1 MNFDSADFSFKPS
14 NPPVSIIEVGVNHN
28 GSTEIAKRLVDKT
41 KAAGASVVKFQAFVA
56 EEEISRFAEKAEYQ
70 KATTGSHEGQLE
82 MARKLELTHGQLR
95 ELRQYCREAGM
106 PFLCSVFDD
115 LSLRFLVRDL
125 RLKTLKI
132 PSSEVTNH
140 PFLAEISR
148 LGLGMILSTGAS
160 TQDEVAAAMQA
171 IRAAGKPEIVLLHCV
186 SNYPADIDQV
196 NLGAMRTL
204 AEAFQVPVGFS
215 DHTEGFEMPII
226 ATAMGAV
233 AIEKHFTLD
242 KNMDGPDHR
251 ASINPEELVRM
262 VRGMT
267 MAFRARGTGRKEVAA
282 CELANRPLIRKSIVS
297 RGHLR
302 AGHVLTAADLGYKR
316 PYVELHPFEN
326 GKVIGRRLKRDL
338 APDEP
343 IALRDLE

>member
-1 MNFDSADFSFKPS
+1 MNFDSADFGFEPGQ
-14 NPPVSIIEVGVNHN
+14 PPVSIIEVGVNHN
-28 GSTEIAKRLVDKT
+28 GSTGIARRLVDKA
-41 KAAGASVVKFQAFVA
+41 KSAGASVVKFQAFVA

-70 KATTGSHEGQLE
+70 KQTTGAHEGQLE
-82 MARKLELTHGQLR
+82 MARKLELTHDQLR
-95 ELRQYCREAGM
+95 ELRQYCRDAGM

-115 LSLRFLVRDL
+115 LSLRFLVQDL
-125 RLKTLKI
+125 QLKALKI

-160 TQDEVAAAMQA
+160 SHDEVAAAMKA
-171 IRAAGKPEIVLLHCV
+171 IRDAGKPEIVLLHCV
-186 SNYPADIDQV
+186 SNYPAEADQV

-215 DHTEGFEMPII
+215 DHTEGVEIPII

-242 KNMDGPDHR
+242 KTMEGPDHR
-251 ASINPEELVRM
+251 ASIDPGELERM
-262 VRGMT
+262 VRGMA
-267 MAFRARGTGRKEVAA
+267 MAYRARGNGRKEVAA
-282 CELANRPLIRKSIVS
+282 CEMANRALIRKSIVS
-297 RGHLR
+297 RAQLR

-316 PYVELHPFEN
+316 PYVALHPFEN